1 MFHDHVIVGFMKQY
15 IRITCRRCSEDD
27 LVKNGHSRN
36 GTQRYLCRRCGK
48 SFQAEYSY
56 NAWLPGIKEQIETQ
70 TLNSSGGQRY
80 KQKSRNLKKHSDFRT
95 QKKTPAEV
103 NPYFMPDN
111 GIFSGLEIEIRTD
124 AEADEFQSYV
134 GNWGNQRWTWYAIER
149 KAV

>member
-36 GTQRYLCRRCGK
+36 GTQRYLYRRCGK

-70 TLNSSGGQRY
+70 TLNSSGVRDI
-80 KQKSRNLKKHSDFRT
+80 SRNLGISKSTVISELKK
-95 QKKTPAEV
+95 
-103 NPYFMPDN
+103 N
-111 GIFSGLEIEIRTD
+111 SGRGESV
-124 AEADEFQSYV
+124 F
-134 GNWGNQRWTWYAIER
+134 YA
-149 KAV
+149 